1 MKKHFLLTKTLLV
14 ALLCLVGQ
22 SVWADDEK
30 TEVYSNDFETSGWTA
45 KGKTDG
51 WTCNPGNTTANTFD
65 SKVIGVGAGTGDM
78 GLVSPTMAYAN
89 DVTLVDVEMK
99 FKMDACTSGKSS
111 GIEFITSDVNINNGY
126 VSSGTPF
133 FSISASASGNGYWG
147 SITVGGENY
156 LSTLNKAALTY
167 ENNSLNRNSTGIVVL
182 NVRFD
187 FTSKTATFTLS
198 EINGTKLVTSK
209 VVSFANPDATKLDR
223 IFIHAGKT
231 YGGVTID
238 DVAVYSVK
246 AESTV
251 TTYSATFSESASLT
265 PTITIYSD
273 SERTQQVVNGT
284 LEDGVTYY
292 YTAALEGYQ
301 NYNGSFK
308 VNGSNPVVNFTMT
321 ALPRYTFKVNLV
333 NGGAVIKTLYT
344 DEESYDGKKHD
355 VSFSKYLVDA
365 ENNKVTYSKDNTTYF
380 TSYTS
385 ASTSP
390 TQEVSYTPYNGVAY
404 FFEGESFAALGTK
417 TNNAN
422 YSGNTAGRGLNNT
435 TMNIMTIPVTGTY
448 DLSWAVC
455 SNNTGTGK
463 EVTYKLYRNSS
474 SDVIY
479 VDEALNHS
487 VNYVKTTGSVEEPG
501 VEFAEGDVLQFF
513 AGSTNVILDYVLVEL
528 KALPVTLGS
537 NGYATF
543 ASPYA
548 LDLTTANLPSGVT
561 AYKASVSGT
570 TVTFTALNQTVP
582 ANTGVL
588 LKGTG
593 TVNIPVAATGTA
605 VEGNDFLV
613 NEGGATFAGDAS
625 YYYFGLVKD
634 SNPLTFRKFDP
645 NATAIPADKAY
656 LKVSKSSVDASARGL
671 EFVFDDEVTSIGE
684 ELRVKSEEFAP
695 AAEFYDLQGR
705 KVAQPQ
711 KGLYI
716 VNGRKVV
723 VK

>member
-22 SVWADDEK
+22 SVWATDVVLNPSADTYFDWSNSTTSYGSEQTLYCGIWQEMWTNATPGLKANGSEKIAVFKFDVSSYKGKITSAAFKVTATNPSTNSNTRSIYLGYFDVTNWDESS
-30 TEVYSNDFETSGWTA
+30 TAATSGMVTRA
-45 KGKTDG
+45 ASGLNIHPFNISQSINKGQTKEVSFSGDAFLTYLNNDADG
-51 WTCNPGNTTANTFD
+51 IV
-65 SKVIGVGAGTGDM
+65 SLIIYGVGQECS
-78 GLVSPTMAYAN
+78 VNS
-89 DVTLVDVEMK
+89 K
-99 FKMDACTSGKSS
+99 DATSGKPSL
-111 GIEFITSDVNINNGY
+111 E
-126 VSSGTPF
+126 
-133 FSISASASGNGYWG
+133 
-147 SITVGGENY
+147 
-156 LSTLNKAALTY
+156 LSYTNETLYTATFN
-167 ENNSLNRNSTGIVVL
+167 ESNSLNPVVT
-182 NVRFD
+182 VYTDAER
-187 FTSKTATFTLS
+187 TS
-198 EINGTKLVTSK
+198 EIASNQLA
-209 VVSFANPDATKLDR
+209 ANT
-223 IFIHAGKT
+223 
-231 YGGVTID
+231 
-238 DVAVYSVK
+238 
-246 AESTV
+246 
-251 TTYSATFSESASLT
+251 
-265 PTITIYSD
+265 
-273 SERTQQVVNGT
+273 
-284 LEDGVTYY
+284 TYY
-292 YTAALEGYQ
+292 YTAKLAGYEDF
-301 NYNGSFK
+301 NGSFA
-308 VNGSNPVVNFTMT
+308 VTTSNPVVNFTMT

-365 ENNKVTYSKDNTTYF
+365 ENKVTYSKDNTTYF

-487 VNYVKTTGSVEEPG
+487 VNYVKTTGSVDEPG
-501 VEFAEGDVLQFF
+501 VEFAEGDVLQLF

-528 KALPVTLGS
+528 KALPATLGT

-548 LDLTTANLPSGVT
+548 LDLTTANLPNGVT

-582 ANTGVL
+582 ANTGIL
-588 LKGTG
+588 LKGED
-593 TVNIPVAATGTA
+593 TVNIPVVATGDA
-605 VEGNDFLV
+605 VEDNLFLV
-613 NEGGATFAGDAS
+613 NADGTTFADDAN
-625 YYYFGLVKD
+625 YYFFGLVKN
-634 SNPLTFRKFDP
+634 SLTFGTFDP
-645 NATAIPADKAY
+645 SAVAIPANKAY
-656 LKVSKSSVDASARGL
+656 LKVLKSSVTNPARGL
-671 EFVFDDEVTSIGE
+671 DIVFDDDVTGISAIEKMRNEGNE
-684 ELRVKSEEFAP
+684 TF
-695 AAEFYDLQGR
+695 FDLQGR

-716 VNGRKVV
+716 VNGKKVM

>member
-1 MKKHFLLTKTLLV
+1 MKKQFLLTKTLLV

-78 GLVSPTMAYAN
+78 GLVSPAMAYAN

-209 VVSFANPDATKLDR
+209 VVSFANSAATKLDR

-308 VNGSNPVVNFTMT
+308 VNGANPVVNFTMT

-333 NGGAVIKTLYT
+333 NGGTVIKTLYT
-344 DEESYDGKKHD
+344 DEDSYDGKKHD
-355 VSFSKYLVDA
+355 IAFSKYLVDA
-365 ENNKVTYSKDNTTYF
+365 DNKVTYSKDNTTYF

-385 ASTSP
+385 ASATP
-390 TQEVSYTPYNGVAY
+390 TQEVSYTPFNRVAY

-417 TNNAN
+417 VNSAN

-435 TMNIMTIPVTGTY
+435 TMNIMTIPVSGTY
-448 DLSWAVC
+448 SLSYAIC
-455 SNNTGTGK
+455 SNNVNNPRTYSFYNNDDQHVVETQSCNWSVNKVLTDGTRT
-463 EVTYKLYRNSS
+463 VTDITFAENDVVKLY
-474 SDVIY
+474 
-479 VDEALNHS
+479 
-487 VNYVKTTGSVEEPG
+487 
-501 VEFAEGDVLQFF
+501 AEDG
-513 AGSTNVILDYVLVEL
+513 NIILDYALLEL
-528 KALPVTLGS
+528 IPATVPATLGT

-570 TVTFTALNQTVP
+570 TVTFTALDQTVP
-582 ANTGVL
+582 ANTGIL

-593 TVNIPVAATGTA
+593 TVNIPVAAAGTA

-613 NEGGATFAGDAS
+613 NDGGATFAGDAS

-634 SNPLTFRKFDP
+634 SDPLTFRKFVPSD
-645 NATAIPADKAY
+645 TAIPADKAY
-656 LKVSKSSVDASARGL
+656 LKVLKTSVDAARGL

-705 KVAQPQ
+705 KVAQPT

-716 VNGRKVV
+716 VNGRKVI

>member
-1 MKKHFLLTKTLLV
+1 MT
-14 ALLCLVGQ
+14 
-22 SVWADDEK
+22 
-30 TEVYSNDFETSGWTA
+30 VYTDAERTSEIA
-45 KGKTDG
+45 F
-51 WTCNPGNTTANTFD
+51 NQLAANT
-65 SKVIGVGAGTGDM
+65 
-78 GLVSPTMAYAN
+78 
-89 DVTLVDVEMK
+89 
-99 FKMDACTSGKSS
+99 
-111 GIEFITSDVNINNGY
+111 
-126 VSSGTPF
+126 
-133 FSISASASGNGYWG
+133 
-147 SITVGGENY
+147 
-156 LSTLNKAALTY
+156 
-167 ENNSLNRNSTGIVVL
+167 
-182 NVRFD
+182 
-187 FTSKTATFTLS
+187 
-198 EINGTKLVTSK
+198 
-209 VVSFANPDATKLDR
+209 
-223 IFIHAGKT
+223 
-231 YGGVTID
+231 
-238 DVAVYSVK
+238 
-246 AESTV
+246 
-251 TTYSATFSESASLT
+251 
-265 PTITIYSD
+265 
-273 SERTQQVVNGT
+273 
-284 LEDGVTYY
+284 TYY
-292 YTAALEGYQ
+292 YTAKLAGYEDF
-301 NYNGSFK
+301 NGSFA
-308 VNGSNPVVNFTMT
+308 VTTSNPVVNFTMT

-344 DEESYDGKKHD
+344 DEDSYDGKKHD
-355 VSFSKYLVDA
+355 IAFSKYLVDA
-365 ENNKVTYSKDNTTYF
+365 ENKVTYSKDNTTYF

-501 VEFAEGDVLQFF
+501 VEFAEGDVLQLF

-528 KALPVTLGS
+528 KALPATLGS

-548 LDLTTANLPSGVT
+548 LDLTTANLPSDVT
-561 AYKASVSGT
+561 AYKANVSGT

-588 LKGTG
+588 LRGTG
-593 TVNIPVAATGTA
+593 TVNIPVAATGTT

-613 NEGGATFAGDAS
+613 NEGGTAFAGDAS
-625 YYYFGLVKD
+625 YYYFGLVKNSD
-634 SNPLTFRKFDP
+634 PLTFRKFDP
-645 NATAIPADKAY
+645 SDTAIPADKAY
-656 LKVSKSSVDASARGL
+656 LKVLKGSVDAARGL
-671 EFVFDDEVTSIGE
+671 EFVFDDDVTSIGE